1 MKTTTLF
8 LTFLAATVLFAAGS
22 TPARANSFDL
32 SHSLLTEVL
41 ERHVRDDGNA
51 VDYAGLQAN
60 PLPLKRYL
68 DQLAAVPRPEFDR
81 WPADDRLAFLL
92 NLYNAATLQMIID
105 HYPVSGIKSIG
116 GLFRNP
122 WKQEVVHAF
131 GRVLTLDEV
140 EHDIIRKEYPDA
152 RIHFALVCAAKG
164 CPPLRAEAFV
174 GARLEKQL
182 DEQGRI
188 FLAQTGKNRWD
199 ARTRTLHL
207 SPIFRWFSE
216 DFEKHAGSVTAF
228 VTGFLPEQDR
238 RTLAAAGNVR
248 IRYTN
253 YDWSLNDVR
262 R

>member
-8 LTFLAATVLFAAGS
+8 LTLLAATILFAAS
-22 TPARANSFDL
+22 SAPARANPFDF
-32 SHSLLTEVL
+32 SHLPLTELL
-41 ERHVRDDGNA
+41 ERHVRLSGNV
-51 VDYAGLQAN
+51 VDYAGLQAT

-68 DQLAAVPRPEFDR
+68 DQLAAVPKPEFDR
-81 WPADDRLAFLL
+81 WRADDRLAFLL
-92 NLYNAATLQMIID
+92 NLYNAATLQLIID

-116 GLFRNP
+116 GLFRTP

-174 GARLEKQL
+174 GARLDEQL

-188 FLAQTGKNRWD
+188 FLAQTEKNRWD
-199 ARTRTLHL
+199 DRTRTLHL

-228 VTGFLPEQDR
+228 VTPFLSEEIR
-238 RTLAAAGNVR
+238 RSIEAGEVR
-248 IRYTN
+248 IRHTN
-253 YDWSLNDVR
+253 YDWSLNDFR
-262 R
+262 L